1 MSATTERA
9 TVLLMEAA
17 HAETEEETGVFDL
30 RLGAGEFAL
39 VLAPDPARA
48 ALFADLAGGTV
59 AAASGRV
66 LFLGQ
71 DWARVPHDVADALR
85 GRIGRVF
92 HEGGW
97 VPHLS
102 MATNVLLPLLH
113 HTRAP
118 EGEARDRAADLARA
132 FGLPGLPLG
141 WPHASP
147 SGDRARAACVRAFL
161 GEPSLLILESPL
173 MEGRV
178 PDLMAR
184 LRDAIA
190 AARSRGAACL
200 WLTASALVW
209 DDPGLPA
216 TERLRLTDF
225 GLRAERPAR

>member
-1 MSATTERA
+1 M
-9 TVLLMEAA
+9 LLMEAA

-30 RLGAGEFAL
+30 RLAAGDFAL

-48 ALFADLAGGTV
+48 ALFADLAGGTIP
-59 AAASGRV
+59 AASGRV

-92 HEGGW
+92 QEGGW
-97 VPHLS
+97 VQHLS
-102 MATNVLLPLLH
+102 VATNILLPLLH
-113 HTRAP
+113 HTRTP
-118 EGEARDRAADLARA
+118 EAEARDRAAELARS

-147 SGDRARAACVRAFL
+147 VGDLARAACVRAFL
-161 GEPSLLILESPL
+161 GEPSLLMLESPL

-178 PDLMAR
+178 PELMAR

-190 AARSRGAACL
+190 AARSRGTACI
-200 WLTASALVW
+200 WLTASGLVW

-216 TERLRLTDF
+216 TQRLRLTDF